1 MSKMITLRMSENR
14 RERLDA
20 LVREGRFA
28 SRAEAL
34 TAGLDMVLAEEE
46 RHAIDRAIVDGYTR
60 LPPTPEEDALAVA
73 AGRRSIAAEP
83 W

>member
-1 MSKMITLRMSENR
+1 MITLRMSDDR

-20 LVREGRFA
+20 LIREGRYA

-46 RHAIDRAIVDGYTR
+46 RQTIDRAIIDGYTR
-60 LPPTPEEDALAVA
+60 LPPTREEDALAVA
-73 AGRRSIAAEP
+73 ARRRSIAAQP
-83 W
+83 G